1 MENIKKELTD
11 PKHKCFVC
19 NYKTNKHSEWERHIK
34 TAKHLKNCEL
44 DNKKINHFD
53 ISNDIENNLDDRKYH
68 VCKCGK
74 KYLYK
79 KGLTRHIKNSN
90 SSIISSNQTN
100 NEKLLMQKVEELIEN
115 NLKQTKTNKQLIK
128 KINQLDY
135 GSKENRLINKK
146 GNVTNNITNNHVTNN
161 YGDYQPQYIT
171 AIKDSQI
178 NMKLYL
184 NENYGE
190 AINLSSFIENIK
202 LNSEDLDNTRERGLA
217 YSLGKVF
224 LRGLKELD
232 HNMRPICCSNTK
244 KSILYVKDNDEW
256 EEDKKETQIRGA
268 IGILSVKHISHIK
281 EWEKANPN
289 WDKSEKGKQRY
300 AEMVHKI
307 LENAR
312 EEDKEKIE
320 NKVIKTI
327 AKETIITDM
336 V

>member
-1 MENIKKELTD
+1 MENKKSTLTE
-11 PKHKCFVC
+11 PKYFCFFC
-19 NYKTNKHSEWERHIK
+19 NYKTERPCDWERHIK

-44 DNKKINHFD
+44 ATIENKKLSNINYSKSHD
-53 ISNDIENNLDDRKYH
+53 NQKYH
-68 VCKCGK
+68 ICKCGK

-79 KGLTRHIKNSN
+79 KGLARHIKNSN
-90 SSIISSNQTN
+90 CNQTS

-115 NLKQTKTNKQLIK
+115 NIKQTKTNNELIK
-128 KINQLDY
+128 KINQLNNET
-135 GSKENRLINKK
+135 KENRLVTTEDSSVTN
-146 GNVTNNITNNHVTNN
+146 NVTNNITNN

-178 NMKLYL
+178 NMKVYL
-184 NENYGE
+184 NENCNE

-202 LNSEDLDNTRERGLA
+202 LNSEDLDITRERGLA

-232 HNMRPICCSNTK
+232 HNMRPICCSNSK

-268 IGILSVKHISHIK
+268 IGILSVKHLTHIK

-289 WDKSEKGKQRY
+289 WDKSEKGKQKY

-312 EEDKEKIE
+312 EEDKERIE

-327 AKETIITDM
+327 AKETLITDM

>member
-1 MENIKKELTD
+1 MENQKNKES
-11 PKHKCFVC
+11 KYVCFSC
-19 NYKTNKHSEWERHIK
+19 NYKTNKYSEWERHLK
-34 TAKHLKNCEL
+34 TGKHLKNCEL
-44 DNKKINHFD
+44 DNKILKHFD
-53 ISNDIENNLDDRKYH
+53 ITNHNENILDDKKYYL
-68 VCKCGK
+68 CKCGK

-79 KGLTRHIKNSN
+79 KGLARHIKNSN
-90 SSIISSNQTN
+90 YSQTS

-115 NLKQTKTNKQLIK
+115 NIKQTKTNKQLIK
-128 KINQLDY
+128 KINQLDNET
-135 GSKENRLINKK
+135 KENRLVTMEDS
-146 GNVTNNITNNHVTNN
+146 NVTNNVTNITNN

-178 NMKLYL
+178 NMKVYL
-184 NENYGE
+184 NENCSE

-202 LNSEDLDNTRERGLA
+202 LNSEDLDITRERGLA

-232 HNMRPICCSNTK
+232 YKMRPICCSNSK

-268 IGILSVKHISHIK
+268 IGILSVKHLTYIK

-289 WDKSEKGKQRY
+289 WDKSEKGKQLY

-327 AKETIITDM
+327 AKETLIKDM

>member
-1 MENIKKELTD
+1 MENKNLKES
-11 PKHKCFVC
+11 KYVCFSC
-19 NYKTNKHSEWERHIK
+19 NYKTNKHCDWEKHLK

-44 DNKKINHFD
+44 DNKILKHFD
-53 ISNDIENNLDDRKYH
+53 NTNHTENILADKKYY
-68 VCKCGK
+68 VCNCGK

-79 KGLTRHIKNSN
+79 KGLARHIKNSN
-90 SSIISSNQTN
+90 YSQNS
-100 NEKLLMQKVEELIEN
+100 NEKLLMQKLEELIEN
-115 NLKQTKTNKQLIK
+115 NIKQTKTNKQLIK
-128 KINQLDY
+128 KINQLDNET
-135 GSKENRLINKK
+135 KENRLVTTEDSSVTN
-146 GNVTNNITNNHVTNN
+146 NVTNITNN

-178 NMKLYL
+178 NMKVYL
-184 NENYGE
+184 NENCSE

-202 LNSEDLDNTRERGLA
+202 LNSEDLDITRERGLA

-232 HNMRPICCSNTK
+232 HNMRPICCSNSK

-268 IGILSVKHISHIK
+268 IGILSVKHLTYIK

-289 WDKSEKGKQRY
+289 WDKSEKGKQLY

-327 AKETIITDM
+327 AKETLITDM